1 MSDTCRTPVEAPR
14 FVLVTEW
21 ALTATIER
29 VWAALTAPDEWPR
42 WWKYVARV
50 ELVTEGDA
58 DGIGAVRRYTWT
70 SRLPYRLTF
79 DMTTRALAA
88 PHEIEGLATGELRG
102 VGRWSLRAA
111 QDGVRVRYD
120 WRVTPA
126 KAWMRRLAP
135 LLAPLFAWNHDQVM
149 AEGAR
154 GLARHL
160 GVTLLGH
167 RRVPHD
173 AATMPFQP

>member
-1 MSDTCRTPVEAPR
+1 
-14 FVLVTEW
+14 
-21 ALTATIER
+21 
-29 VWAALTAPDEWPR
+29 
-42 WWKYVARV
+42 
-50 ELVTEGDA
+50 
-58 DGIGAVRRYTWT
+58 
-70 SRLPYRLTF
+70 
-79 DMTTRALAA
+79 
-88 PHEIEGLATGELRG
+88 LATGELRG
-102 VGRWSLRAA
+102 VGRWSLRAT